1 METEEKP
8 KVSYLCSVR
17 NGCREIERCAMSVL
31 GQSLKGL
38 ELILIDDHSDD
49 DTWTLMERVAK
60 EDERVRAIRNYGRE
74 GLTYSLNLGL
84 DFARGEYIARID
96 VDDFAHINKTESQVS
111 LLDGNSTAVMAT
123 SCCRVVDEEDYE
135 QYCHCPHS
143 EPKMLKW
150 SLCFRNNI
158 RHSTA
163 MWRRSLGFRYD
174 PSFRYSQDYELWCR
188 VSREGEIL
196 TAGEVLTTVRNK
208 RESITNTKHNEQE
221 TAADMVAS
229 KQYLYYTGVHIGPAE
244 SRHLRMF
251 YHLKSPEQFQVF
263 NNMDKDQIRKTVG
276 RYCRLAECFYE
287 KEQANL
293 GSLMCEI
300 GHDVTHG
307 IQNPAKGLEVREA
320 VTHASDI
327 QGSWIAKEM
336 SKRFL

>member
-1 METEEKP
+1 MEMEEKP

-17 NGCREIERCAMSVL
+17 NGSREIERCAMSVL

-38 ELILIDDHSDD
+38 ELIFIDDHSDD
-49 DTWTLMERVAK
+49 DTWSLMERVAK

-74 GLTYSLNLGL
+74 GLTYSLNMGL
-84 DFARGEYIARID
+84 DFARGDYIARID
-96 VDDFAHINKTESQVS
+96 VDDFVHINKTESQVS
-111 LLDGNSTAVMAT
+111 LLEENSAAVMAT

-143 EPKMLKW
+143 DPKMLKW

-163 MWRRSLGFRYD
+163 MWRRSLGLRYD

-188 VSREGEIL
+188 VSRAGNIL
-196 TAGEVLTTVRNK
+196 TAGEVLTTARNN

-229 KQYLYYTGVHIGPAE
+229 KQYLYYTGIHIGPVE

-251 YHLKSPEQFQVF
+251 YHLKSAEQAHVF
-263 NNMDKDQIRKTVG
+263 NNMDRDQIRRTVG
-276 RYCRLAECFYE
+276 RYCRLAECFAE
-287 KEQANL
+287 KERVDSETLLA
-293 GSLMCEI
+293 EI
-300 GHDVTHG
+300 SHDVANG
-307 IQNPAKGLEVREA
+307 IQNPTKGAEVREA
-320 VTHASDI
+320 VIHAYEG
-327 QGSWIAKEM
+327 QGSWIAMEM